1 MWVLQC
7 TNFSGKEWRKG
18 TKRNAANECLAAL
31 LIAVAL
37 DERGAV
43 VVDFLL
49 PELFSNSAAP
59 Q

>member
-7 TNFSGKEWRKG
+7 TNFFSGKEWRKG
-18 TKRNAANECLAAL
+18 TKRNAANKCLAAL

-43 VVDFLL
+43 VGLSVVDFLL
-49 PELFSNSAAP
+49 PAP
-59 Q
+59 S